1 MSTKKK
7 YSDNQIQ
14 EIVIT
19 LFLVIVM
26 SFIFIKV
33 LFL

>member
-1 MSTKKK
+1 MSTEKK

-19 LFLVIVM
+19 VFLVIVM